1 MQGSARAIVLKTL
14 CRKLMAQGE
23 NNFATSGWT
32 LRENLAW
39 EKGTLSKESS
49 IQMWVLDRGLWILSY
64 FGF

>member
-1 MQGSARAIVLKTL
+1 
-14 CRKLMAQGE
+14 MAQGE